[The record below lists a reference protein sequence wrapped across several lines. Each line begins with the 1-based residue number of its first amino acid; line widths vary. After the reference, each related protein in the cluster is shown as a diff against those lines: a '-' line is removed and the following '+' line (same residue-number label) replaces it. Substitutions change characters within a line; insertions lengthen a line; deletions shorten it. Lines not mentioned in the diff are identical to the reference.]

1 MQGVQDEV
9 NQELMVIQLEASKFS
24 GWALNDILYELKDS
38 DLHRRGGELTFK
50 EINQMFDNL
59 KYIELPH
66 TREDMELFNTIS
78 REFKVRYAVK
88 EDPEVKD
95 KALIFFEGRNQ
106 QVIEKCLE
114 TYIQVHEREH
124 EELEKNITQLE
135 NELNTR
141 QVTLPSDLKD
151 ALLDKNAY
159 QNLSQELKEQ
169 FWDFLEKHNL
179 KDVGILN
186 KNFNGNRNRPLRN
199 KIEIAKEKVK
209 VKSQQIDLIT
219 RDRGER

>member
-1 MQGVQDEV
+1 MQSVQDEV

-24 GWALNDILYELKDS
+24 GWALNEILYELRDT

-50 EINQMFDNL
+50 EINQLSDNL

-66 TREDMELFNTIS
+66 TREDMELFNAIS
-78 REFKVRYAVK
+78 KQFQVRYAVK

-124 EELEKNITQLE
+124 EELEQNIKQLE
-135 NELNTR
+135 TELNTK
-141 QVTLPSDLKD
+141 QITLPPDVKE
-151 ALLDKNAY
+151 ALLNKNAY
-159 QNLSQELKEQ
+159 QNLSQDLKEQ

-186 KNFNGNRNRPLRN
+186 RNFNGNRNRPLRN

-209 VKSQQIDLIT
+209 VKTQQLDLIT